1 MGQNI
6 RSSTTTGTIPT
17 YTAISG
23 GTVTT
28 DANNSH
34 TLIYTGTDVL
44 TATAFP
50 ITGCGVEGSAW
61 VYVASATPK
70 IARVMGITEVN
81 LTNPAA
87 LVYAIR
93 LDRNMPS
100 VSGATANYIVADLK
114 KYSVTNDG
122 GGSGV
127 FDGVALLDGETV
139 TQEIQYPLNVGWLEA
154 KTFDA
159 SGTSF
164 LITES
169 K

>member
-1 MGQNI
+1 MGQNT
-6 RSSTTTGTIPT
+6 RTSATTGTIPD
-17 YTAISG
+17 YTALSG

-28 DANNSH
+28 DANKTS

-44 TATAFP
+44 TTTAFP
-50 ITGCGVEGSAW
+50 LTHCGAEGLAW

-70 IARVMGITEVN
+70 LARVLGVVEVD

-87 LVYAIR
+87 LVYALI
-93 LDRNMPS
+93 LDRAMPS
-100 VSGATANYIVADLK
+100 VSGATANYIRGDLK
-114 KYSVTNDG
+114 SYSISNQG
-122 GGSGV
+122 GA
-127 FDGVALLDGETV
+127 DGVYDGNTISDG
-139 TQEIQYPLNVGWLEA
+139 TNIAQAIQWPFVPNVLEA

-164 LITES
+164 LILEN